1 MVAPVQIWCAFED
14 VFAFSQ
20 GGGHYFKSERGG
32 IASWSV
38 VAKCVSHAWLP
49 FHKSFLLVEISL
61 MQRNFY

>member
-1 MVAPVQIWCAFED
+1 MKGGI
-14 VFAFSQ
+14 AFSQ
-20 GGGHYFKSERGG
+20 EGGHCFKSERGG

-61 MQRNFY
+61 MQRNSY